1 MAIQRL
7 MLLSKLHRA
16 TVTAADVN
24 YVGSI
29 TIDADLLRAADLL
42 EGQQVD
48 VLDVNNGARL
58 TTYVIA
64 GPAGSG
70 MVAIN
75 GAAARLVGV
84 GDLVI
89 VVSYGLMDDATA
101 RTHQPKVVHVDA
113 ANRIMPTG
121 HQAGV

>member
-1 MAIQRL
+1 

-29 TIDADLLRAADLL
+29 TIDAALMQAADLL
-42 EGQQVD
+42 DGQQVD
-48 VLDVNNGARL
+48 VLNVNNGARL

-70 MVAIN
+70 VIAIN

-89 VVSYGLMDDATA
+89 VVSYGVMDEVTA
-101 RTHQPKVVHVDA
+101 LNHRPKVVHVDG
-113 ANRIMPTG
+113 ANRILSTG
-121 HQAGV
+121 HQAGAL

>member
-29 TIDADLLRAADLL
+29 TIDAELLHAADLL

-64 GPAGSG
+64 GLAGSG
-70 MVAIN
+70 VLAIN

-101 RTHQPKVVHVDA
+101 RTHQARVVHVDA
-113 ANRIMPTG
+113 ANRIVSTG
-121 HQAGV
+121 HQAGG